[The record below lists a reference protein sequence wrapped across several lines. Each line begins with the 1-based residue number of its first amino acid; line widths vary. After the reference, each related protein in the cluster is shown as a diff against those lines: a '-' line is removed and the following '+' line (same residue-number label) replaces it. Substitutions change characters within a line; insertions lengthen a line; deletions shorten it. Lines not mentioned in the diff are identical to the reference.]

1 MTSAELIQNFQEKN
15 RIQLNGNEMRMAI
28 DRILTVNTN
37 NKERESLIREYIVS
51 VYPQIADEFERN
63 RVRTS
68 VENIR
73 SAPKTTAVDFFEEYV
88 NIVSQIVKES
98 SDQFTAEAI
107 ENAEKVN
114 KNLEE
119 AEYKHENAVS
129 KYEDAQMFQTSGTN
143 INMSKYRTELDD
155 AQAALSIAKQKKE
168 SLTPFTPYE
177 SSMDYFGISGLDALK
192 MLNEQLN
199 AYNYMDM
206 RRSQIETQGVT
217 SSAYIT
223 DLYSDFPQNVKYQN
237 ASADD
242 KRKMQQV
249 YVTKQIMQEKLDS
262 HKGVSGWLWK
272 LVHRSETKAM
282 NNYIASASSALFN
295 AGFDEAA
302 AAEAIDAMSERGYFS
317 GEYTAFTLDTVNE
330 KFAENEKI
338 YAPLRDRKTEAKLF
352 SEIPLKDQFFEIK
365 FRPSTKTE
373 TYNKQLKAFKE
384 VKAFVD
390 GGNNIPDDVKKVY
403 EASKKKM
410 ASVMKLHNQSQLLG
424 PQQLNNRDSVCEKIE
439 AELMNQVSLDNY
451 KPMSFDE
458 LMAMNGQKEHVKVD
472 LNDENV
478 NKELSQPVNEDLVKK
493 NDDKVLGN

>member
-199 AYNYMDM
+199 AYIIWICADLKL
-206 RRSQIETQGVT
+206 RR
-217 SSAYIT
+217 
-223 DLYSDFPQNVKYQN
+223 
-237 ASADD
+237 
-242 KRKMQQV
+242 
-249 YVTKQIMQEKLDS
+249 
-262 HKGVSGWLWK
+262 
-272 LVHRSETKAM
+272 
-282 NNYIASASSALFN
+282 
-295 AGFDEAA
+295 
-302 AAEAIDAMSERGYFS
+302 
-317 GEYTAFTLDTVNE
+317 
-330 KFAENEKI
+330 
-338 YAPLRDRKTEAKLF
+338 
-352 SEIPLKDQFFEIK
+352 
-365 FRPSTKTE
+365 
-373 TYNKQLKAFKE
+373 
-384 VKAFVD
+384 
-390 GGNNIPDDVKKVY
+390 
-403 EASKKKM
+403 
-410 ASVMKLHNQSQLLG
+410 
-424 PQQLNNRDSVCEKIE
+424 
-439 AELMNQVSLDNY
+439 
-451 KPMSFDE
+451 
-458 LMAMNGQKEHVKVD
+458 
-472 LNDENV
+472 
-478 NKELSQPVNEDLVKK
+478 
-493 NDDKVLGN
+493 KVLPLPRILQIFIAIFLGTLSIKMLLPMIKEKCRKYTLQSRLCRKSLIAIRAFRDGFGSSSTAPRQKR